1 MADTTTQE
9 PNLKYLGLVHVLA
22 LKALALLVTLYAF
35 AKDSSGPLKPSVDNV
50 EGTVK
55 TVVGPVYQK
64 IEGKPLELL
73 QFLDTKVDETL
84 ILVDGVLPKVVKEK
98 SYQAYDVAKQAP
110 DAARAVVAE
119 VQNQGLYETAATYYQ
134 KYEPAA
140 EQLTYIAWQKILTVP
155 LVPQAVHL
163 AAPAA
168 KFGAQSYNNLAITLK
183 DKQLPF
189 AEFIPLVPIERIEE
203 ATKTVPAT
211 VTAQ

>member
-1 MADTTTQE
+1 
-9 PNLKYLGLVHVLA
+9 
-22 LKALALLVTLYAF
+22 
-35 AKDSSGPLKPSVDNV
+35 
-50 EGTVK
+50 
-55 TVVGPVYQK
+55 
-64 IEGKPLELL
+64 
-73 QFLDTKVDETL
+73 
-84 ILVDGVLPKVVKEK
+84 
-98 SYQAYDVAKQAP
+98 
-110 DAARAVVAE
+110 VVAE

-203 ATKTVPAT
+203 ATKTVPAA

>member
-1 MADTTTQE
+1 MLSQFLRKCVDFIGTQRRRR
-9 PNLKYLGLVHVLA
+9 VDVSSI
-22 LKALALLVTLYAF
+22 LLVSILVCATAQGGF
-35 AKDSSGPLKPSVDNV
+35 VSFSGVSSFCFVLF
-50 EGTVK
+50 
-55 TVVGPVYQK
+55 
-64 IEGKPLELL
+64 L
-73 QFLDTKVDETL
+73 QVDETL
-84 ILVDGVLPKVVKEK
+84 TLVDGVLPKVVKEK

-119 VQNQGLYETAATYYQ
+119 VQNQGLYETAAIYYQ

-168 KFGAQSYNNLAITLK
+168 KFGAQSYNNLATTLK
-183 DKQLPF
+183 GKQLPF

-203 ATKTVPAT
+203 ATKTVPA
-211 VTAQ
+211 Q